1 LLERLEMTCKK
12 CGAHMKFT
20 GKDTFSGDE
29 IREYV
34 CPKCGHDDWE
44 RGGTALWKMIQD
56 ADKVED

>member
-1 LLERLEMTCKK
+1 MTCKK